1 MTSKVAISRKK
12 KKMHEAPAFVEVF
25 LLRAAGATTEPCGS
39 SGCDLHGRCLRAG
52 GFAPHGRQCVLL
64 RVCAPP
70 TSISANIAKASHF
83 FFTLV
88 VTQSRQGKRRS
99 ASALLWVQ
107 NFFWQR
113 LSRSQATEAEW
124 PGLCAQMPMGC
135 CPLVRGEEKEAES
148 GTAVTSLCCRK

>member
-1 MTSKVAISRKK
+1 MHKV
-12 KKMHEAPAFVEVF
+12 PTFVEVF
-25 LLRAAGATTEPCGS
+25 LLRAAGATAEPCGS

-52 GFAPHGRQCVLL
+52 GFAPRRRQCVLL

-70 TSISANIAKASHF
+70 TSISANIAKASRF
-83 FFTLV
+83 FSPWWSK
-88 VTQSRQGKRRS
+88 SRQGKRRS

-107 NFFWQR
+107 TFFWQR